1 VIGSDAE
8 TVAPPEPSEPAD
20 DRPLDLI
27 IRVAGWVISIVAV
40 ILSGV
45 LELFFTPL
53 RAFGFPIGV
62 SILMAL
68 VANPAIAWFAVTTT
82 GRRSAVAPPWIIWT
96 IMMLFATGYRTA
108 EGDYLVS
115 GNDWV
120 ALVMILVGSLAFAV
134 YSYRMIL
141 TRRPS
146 I

>member
-1 VIGSDAE
+1 VIGSDAK
-8 TVAPPEPSEPAD
+8 TVAPPEPGEPDD

-40 ILSGV
+40 ILTGV

-82 GRRSAVAPPWIIWT
+82 GRRSGLVPPWIIWT
-96 IMMLFATGYRTA
+96 ILMLFATGYRTA

-120 ALVMILVGSLAFAV
+120 ALVMILLGSLAFAV
-134 YSYRMIL
+134 YAYRMIL
-141 TRRPS
+141 TRRPA